1 MREITISDVERT
13 NVAILVIGSLAIL
26 AATRDYMAIFSFA
39 VASAIVTV
47 NFRLLKKI
55 IENLLIK
62 KVFEKKD
69 LFIRLP
75 LKFLLL
81 LGAITVVVLYGHVRL
96 IYFLIGLSTVFISI
110 LISQFRPVINSHR
123 ERNIKNGA

>member
-39 VASAIVTV
+39 VASSIVTI

-75 LKFLLL
+75 LKFVLL
-81 LGAITVVVLYGHVRL
+81 LGAITVVVLYGDVRL

-110 LISQFRPVINSHR
+110 LISQFRPVINSDT

>member
-1 MREITISDVERT
+1 MREITISNVEHT

-26 AATRDYMAIFSFA
+26 AVTRDYMAIFSFA
-39 VASAIVTV
+39 VASAIVTI

-55 IENLLIK
+55 VENLLIK
-62 KVFEKKD
+62 KIFEKKD

-81 LGAITVVVLYGHVRL
+81 LGAITVVVLYGDVRL

-110 LISQFRPVINSHR
+110 LISQFRPVHH
-123 ERNIKNGA
+123 ERNIKNGT